1 MSRKKIILVGN
12 GPNLNRG
19 CEAILRGT
27 LRILGEVFS
36 DPLVEN
42 HFFLTGKTREQGVFA
57 ARPGISG
64 GILEEPL
71 PDVRPVPRFSPTWLL
86 YQLGRRIGPH
96 DLGYL
101 GCGQA
106 EDAFRAR
113 LASADAALQAGGD
126 NYSLDYGFPLKHA
139 VLDRALKSRGI
150 PVILWGAS
158 VGPFG
163 AGSRTEKWMIAHF
176 HKNVDLILVREKASL
191 DYLHRVGLGGK
202 SLLTGDPAFVM
213 APVMPPK
220 KLLEGINP
228 EGAIGVNLSPILHR
242 YGASGN
248 DLQQWA
254 NEAGILI
261 RSLHESFDRP
271 ILLIPHV
278 IQPGNDDHEFMQEA
292 VLKAG
297 IDPGNVA
304 AVPRNLTAAEL
315 KWVISRLDRLIA
327 ARTHATIAGFSS
339 HVPTISIGYSLK
351 ASGLNQQVFG
361 HRDFL
366 VPVRELSPARL
377 VDVSR
382 RALEQADDIRS
393 HLAGIIP
400 RIQASA
406 FSGGEILKE
415 YLEGRV

>member
-12 GPNLNRG
+12 GSNLNRG

-27 LRILGEVFS
+27 LRILGEVF
-36 DPLVEN
+36 PGLLVEN
-42 HFFLTGKTREQGVFA
+42 HFFLTEKAREKGIFV

-64 GILEEPL
+64 GIPEEPL
-71 PDVRPVPRFSPTWLL
+71 PAVRPVPRFSPTWLL
-86 YQLGRRIGPH
+86 YQMGRRIGPH

-106 EDAFRAR
+106 EDVFRAR
-113 LASADAALQAGGD
+113 LTSADAALQTGGD

-163 AGSRTEKWMIAHF
+163 AGSRTEKWMIAHLR
-176 HKNVDLILVREKASL
+176 KNVDLILVREKASL
-191 DYLHRVGLGGK
+191 DYLHRVGLGEK
-202 SLLTGDPAFVM
+202 SILTGDPAFVM
-213 APVMPPK
+213 EPVMPPQ
-220 KLLEGINP
+220 KLLEGVST

-242 YGASGN
+242 YGTSGN
-248 DLQQWA
+248 NLQRWISD
-254 NEAGILI
+254 AGILI
-261 RSLHESFDRP
+261 RSLYESFDRP

-278 IQPGNDDHEFMQEA
+278 IQPGNDDHGFLHEA

-297 IDPGNVA
+297 IDPGNVT
-304 AVPRNLTAAEL
+304 AVPQSLTAAEL
-315 KWVISRLDRLIA
+315 KWVISRLDLIIA

-351 ASGLNQQVFG
+351 AIGLNQQVFG
-361 HRDFL
+361 HQDFL
-366 VPVRELSPARL
+366 VPARELSPQRL

-382 RALEQADDIRS
+382 RALEQADDVRS

-415 YLEGRV
+415 YLEGKV